1 MPEIFRKEGF
11 VVSFYSSDGHEP
23 IHVHVRKAGGE
34 AKIWVEPIHI
44 EYGKR
49 MEWQDLKRAE
59 ELVAENID
67 LIKMRWHEYFGN

>member
-1 MPEIFRKEGF
+1 M
-11 VVSFYSSDGHEP
+11 
-23 IHVHVRKAGGE
+23 HVRKAGGE
-34 AKIWVEPIHI
+34 AKIWVEPINI